1 MRFVEPLPFLLI
13 AGVTLLLMEPA
24 VYLAHRY
31 VMHGFGAGWHN
42 SHHKRRTSKVEKND
56 LFPVVFA
63 SITIA
68 VMFVGSQVEVLR
80 VLLPI
85 GAGVTAYGLSYA
97 FVHELYI
104 HRRLPFFTWRVR
116 WLEPLVD
123 AHVLHHRFNGE
134 PYGFL
139 FPIVPAHIKAKAARL
154 GDKITWDRQAILAG
168 EPAGKARASV
178 APVDDQASEPRLP
191 ALRGVA
197 PIEPVAAAAPVSS
210 PSSAELVS
218 A

>member
-1 MRFVEPLPFLLI
+1 MNPLVFVLI
-13 AGVTLLLMEPA
+13 ALVTLVLMEPA

-31 VMHGFGAGWHN
+31 VMHGVGAGWHN
-42 SHHKRRTSKVEKND
+42 SHHKRRTSRLEKND
-56 LFPVVFA
+56 LYPVVFA

-68 VMFVGSQVEVLR
+68 VMAVGSQVEALR
-80 VLLPI
+80 FLMPI
-85 GAGVTAYGLSYA
+85 ATGVTAYGLTYA

-139 FPIVPAHIKAKAARL
+139 FPVVPAHIKDKAARL
-154 GDKITWDRQAILAG
+154 GDRVTWDRQAILAG
-168 EPAGKARASV
+168 EPAGRGRVVVEPAVAS
-178 APVDDQASEPRLP
+178 APPVVEP
-191 ALRGVA
+191 VTV
-197 PIEPVAAAAPVSS
+197 PVAADAGG
-210 PSSAELVS
+210 SAELVGV
-218 A
+218 

>member
-1 MRFVEPLPFLLI
+1 VPFVEPLPFLLI
-13 AGVTLLLMEPA
+13 AGITLLLMEPA

-68 VMFVGSQVEVLR
+68 VMFVGSQVEALR

-104 HRRLPFFTWRVR
+104 HRRLPFFTLRIK

-139 FPIVPAHIKAKAARL
+139 YPIVPAHIKAKAARL
-154 GDKITWDRQAILAG
+154 GDKITWDRAAILAG
-168 EPAGKARASV
+168 EPAGKSKSTVVLAAGH
-178 APVDDQASEPRLP
+178 APDPWISD
-191 ALRGVA
+191 LRDA
-197 PIEPVAAAAPVSS
+197 PPIEPVVVPEPATTPEN
-210 PSSAELVS
+210 ELVTV
-218 A
+218 